1 MLVLGATPLGNPAD
15 ASQRL
20 KDALASADVVAAEDT
35 RRAKDLARALGVRI
49 SGRLVSFHD
58 HAEEQ
63 RIEQLVSELRDG
75 RTVLVISD
83 AGTPLVN
90 DPGFRLVRAVVAQEL
105 PVTCLPG
112 PSAVT
117 AALALSGL
125 ATDRF
130 CFEGFAPRKSQAR
143 RAWFAQLR
151 SEPRTCVFFE
161 APHRIAE
168 CLRDAVAELG
178 ADRPAA
184 VCRELT
190 KTYEEVR
197 RGSLAE
203 LAAWAEDGLRG
214 EITVVLGAADAA
226 HADMTGLVRK
236 VEQFVAAGAR
246 FSETVSLVAAE
257 AGIAKRELYA
267 EAVAARK
274 ETH

>member
-20 KDALASADVVAAEDT
+20 KDVLASADVVAAEDT

-58 HAEEQ
+58 HAEER

-75 RTVLVISD
+75 RTVLVVSD

-151 SEPRTCVFFE
+151 SETRTCVFFE
-161 APHRIAE
+161 APHRIAD

-197 RGSLAE
+197 RGSLAD
-203 LAAWAEDGLRG
+203 LAAWAADGLRG
-214 EITVVLGAADAA
+214 EITVVLGAAEAA
-226 HADMTGLVRK
+226 HADMAALVRK

-246 FSETVSLVAAE
+246 FSETVSLIAAE

-267 EAVAARK
+267 EAVAARG
-274 ETH
+274 ETG